1 MWTVYGFTGASILAS
16 IIFSLLLFLSI
27 DEDPVMQLLF
37 GGLAVI
43 FELGKFFAWY
53 EFGERRARRN
63 YTGAFSA
70 FAFYSVLAAIS
81 IGGSIG
87 GINSATNKA
96 QSHVNVQQ
104 SKINSYN
111 MQIEAIEKQIQL
123 NNVAAEKYI
132 EMERIATGVTRIQR
146 ENNKLR
152 EQQQALAIER
162 DSLPVVSQGSVL
174 GLIDSL
180 AKSLNVQ
187 TQTAQL
193 GLVIFLSVLLDF
205 FAAFFVG
212 LIGEE
217 LRFRNQFRRVNP
229 ITIDAFDD
237 QTTPAPE
244 LLTHQRATPQPGH
257 QSGADDAQQPASPS
271 TEPATSTDTD
281 SSETTSTDA
290 EPPQAQT
297 PYQQTIEALSTNQ
310 VNCTKRAVSR
320 YLKISAEEVDAIFK
334 QLLSEGIVS
343 KKPNNH
349 YQWHGVTE
357 S

>member
-1 MWTVYGFTGASILAS
+1 MLYDNNLPIRYPKGNFAMATVYSFTGASILAS

-27 DEDPVMQLLF
+27 DEDPMMQILF

-70 FAFYSVLAAIS
+70 FAFYAVLAAIS
-81 IGGSIG
+81 IGGSVG
-87 GINSATNKA
+87 GINSATNQA

-104 SKINSYN
+104 SKINNYN
-111 MQIEAIEKQIQL
+111 MQIEAIEDQIKL

-132 EMERIATGVTRIQR
+132 QMERIATGVTRIQK
-146 ENNKLR
+146 ENDKLR
-152 EQQQALAIER
+152 EQQMALAAER
-162 DSLPVVSQGSVL
+162 DSLPVVSQGSVI

-180 AKSLNVQ
+180 AKSLHIK

-217 LRFRNQFRRVNP
+217 LRFRNQFKNNNT
-229 ITIDAFDD
+229 ITIDSFANCE
-237 QTTPAPE
+237 PKEPE
-244 LLTHQRATPQPGH
+244 LLTHYYQGSDEEFSAGDEQAMTKQAP
-257 QSGADDAQQPASPS
+257 
-271 TEPATSTDTD
+271 EPV
-281 SSETTSTDA
+281 
-290 EPPQAQT
+290 EPKSLYEQA
-297 PYQQTIEALSTNQ
+297 IDALSQNK
-310 VNCTKRAVSR
+310 VNCTKRAVTQ
-320 YLKISAEEVDAIFK
+320 YLKVTNEDVDELFK
-334 QLLSEGIVS
+334 RFMDEGIVS

-349 YQWHGVTE
+349 YQWHGVATSE

>member
-1 MWTVYGFTGASILAS
+1 MCTVYSFTGASILAS

-27 DEDPVMQLLF
+27 DEDPMMQLLF

-53 EFGERRARRN
+53 EFGERRARRS

-70 FAFYSVLAAIS
+70 FAFYAVLAAIS
-81 IGGSIG
+81 IGGSVG

-111 MQIEAIEKQIQL
+111 MQIDAIEKQIDL
-123 NNVAAEKYI
+123 NNVAAKKYI
-132 EMERIATGVTRIQR
+132 QMARIATGVARIQKQ
-146 ENNKLR
+146 NDKLR
-152 EQQQALAIER
+152 QQQQQLAVER

-193 GLVIFLSVLLDF
+193 GLVVFLSVLLDF

-217 LRFRNQFRRVNP
+217 LRFRNQFHRLNP
-229 ITIDAFDD
+229 ITIDTFN
-237 QTTPAPE
+237 TEPKEPE
-244 LLTHQRATPQPGH
+244 LLTNQMENSSDIFESDAPQQEDAKPETPKIPK
-257 QSGADDAQQPASPS
+257 
-271 TEPATSTDTD
+271 TSYEKAID
-281 SSETTSTDA
+281 
-290 EPPQAQT
+290 
-297 PYQQTIEALSTNQ
+297 ALSNNQ
-310 VNCTKRAVSR
+310 VNCTKRAVTR
-320 YLKISAEEVDAIFK
+320 FLKISSEEVDEIFK
-334 QLLSEGIVS
+334 LLLEDGIVS

-349 YQWHGVTE
+349 YQWHGVSE

>member
-1 MWTVYGFTGASILAS
+1 MWTVYSFTSASILAS

-27 DEDPVMQLLF
+27 DEDPLMQFLF

-53 EFGERRARRN
+53 EFGERRSRRN

-70 FAFYSVLAAIS
+70 FAFYTVLAAIS

-87 GINSATNKA
+87 GINSATNQA

-104 SKINSYN
+104 SKVTAFN
-111 MQIEAIEKQIQL
+111 MQIDAIEQQIAL

-132 EMERIATGVTRIQR
+132 QMERIATGVTRIQK
-146 ENNKLR
+146 ENDKLR
-152 EQQQALAIER
+152 HQQQELAMQR

-193 GLVIFLSVLLDF
+193 GLVVFLSVLLDF

-217 LRFRNQFRRVNP
+217 QRFRHQFRRMNP
-229 ITIDAFDD
+229 ITIDAFDNEPHK
-237 QTTPAPE
+237 QPE
-244 LLTHQRATPQPGH
+244 LLTDMRSDTADKASTVSA
-257 QSGADDAQQPASPS
+257 SGNS
-271 TEPATSTDTD
+271 EPEVA
-281 SSETTSTDA
+281 A
-290 EPPQAQT
+290 EPLT
-297 PYQQTIEALSTNQ
+297 PYEQVFNALNENK
-310 VNCTKRAVSR
+310 VNCTKRAITR
-320 YLKISAEEVDAIFK
+320 FLKMSSEEVDDIFK
-334 QLLSEGIVS
+334 QFMEEGIVS

-349 YQWHGVTE
+349 YQWHGLQE

>member
-1 MWTVYGFTGASILAS
+1 MWTVYSFTSASILAS
-16 IIFSLLLFLSI
+16 IVFSLLLFLSI
-27 DEDPVMQLLF
+27 DENPLMQVLF

-70 FAFYSVLAAIS
+70 FAFYTVLAAIS

-87 GINSATNKA
+87 GINSATNQA

-104 SKINSYN
+104 SKITAFN
-111 MQIEAIEKQIQL
+111 MQIEAIEQQIAL

-132 EMERIATGVTRIQR
+132 QMERIATGVTRIQKA
-146 ENNKLR
+146 NDKLR
-152 EQQQALAIER
+152 HQQQELAMQR

-193 GLVIFLSVLLDF
+193 GLVVFLSVLLDF

-217 LRFRNQFRRVNP
+217 QRFRHQFRRMNP
-229 ITIDAFDD
+229 ITIDAFDNAPHK
-237 QTTPAPE
+237 QPE
-244 LLTHQRATPQPGH
+244 LLTDMR
-257 QSGADDAQQPASPS
+257 SEEDIKASA
-271 TEPATSTDTD
+271 E
-281 SSETTSTDA
+281 SSQDNESDIPA
-290 EPPQAQT
+290 EPQT
-297 PYQQTIEALSTNQ
+297 PYEQVFSALNTNK
-310 VNCTKRAVSR
+310 VNCTKRAVTR
-320 YLKISAEEVDAIFK
+320 FLKMSSEEVDEIFK
-334 QLLSEGIVS
+334 QFMEEGIVS

-349 YQWHGVTE
+349 YQWHGLQE

>member
-1 MWTVYGFTGASILAS
+1 MTTVYSFTGASILAS

-27 DEDPVMQLLF
+27 DEDPVMQILF

-63 YTGAFSA
+63 YTGAISA
-70 FAFYSVLAAIS
+70 FAFYAVLAAIS
-81 IGGSIG
+81 IGGSVG
-87 GINSATNKA
+87 GINSATNQA

-104 SKINSYN
+104 SKINNYN
-111 MQIEAIEKQIQL
+111 MQIKSIEEQIEL

-132 EMERIATGVTRIQR
+132 QMERIATGVTRIQHQN
-146 ENNKLR
+146 EKLR
-152 EQQQALAIER
+152 EQQLALAAER
-162 DSLPVVSQGSVL
+162 DSLPVVSQGSVI

-180 AKSLNVQ
+180 ATSLNVK

-193 GLVIFLSVLLDF
+193 GLVVFLSVLLDF

-217 LRFRNQFRRVNP
+217 QRFRNQFRRIKP
-229 ITIDAFDD
+229 ITIDAYS
-237 QTTPAPE
+237 THETKEPE
-244 LLTHQRATPQPGH
+244 LLTNQFSSDTNESHHDEQPV
-257 QSGADDAQQPASPS
+257 
-271 TEPATSTDTD
+271 EPVKPKSLY
-281 SSETTSTDA
+281 E
-290 EPPQAQT
+290 QA
-297 PYQQTIEALSTNQ
+297 IEALSSNK
-310 VNCTKRAVSR
+310 VNCTKRAVTR
-320 YLKISAEEVDAIFK
+320 YLNASNEEVDDIFK
-334 QLLSEGIVS
+334 LFMDEGIVS

-349 YQWHGVTE
+349 YQWHGVAE